1 VQDFVGQLKERNVV
15 RVGAAYLVA
24 SWLILQLVDVVFP
37 FFELPDTMGKPI
49 LFVLAAGFPIALI
62 LAWVFELTPDGLMK
76 EKDLN
81 RAELV
86 NSASAA
92 KLDKAI
98 IIILVLAIILL
109 LVDKFVISAMADAD
123 VDRIVDDGQPSVAV
137 LPFRN
142 MSGLAENEYFSD
154 GMTETLLHL
163 LAQVPGLKVAART
176 SAFAFKGK
184 DIDIREIADSLGVNH
199 VLEGSVQRSGNTVR
213 ITAQLIEANN
223 GYHVW
228 SENYTRDVDDIF
240 VVQDEIAQ
248 SVAEAL
254 QLKLLDAAP
263 SSANA
268 VATSFGTYN
277 TRAYEIYLRALAQKN
292 VGSYSSLPQA
302 EGMFKEVLAMD
313 PGFLAAKTELAIT
326 YQMQAETGII
336 SVTEADDRI
345 RPLVE
350 QVLELAPDD
359 ARARSIQATQNWTR
373 ANRVNGPGS
382 EQAVAAEAVLRE
394 IAEDN
399 QNDPSLFLT
408 LANIAQQSGNNEE
421 ALEWINRGLV
431 TDPLSPRLYWRRGI
445 LFLNALDDA
454 KQAEM
459 SFARGR
465 ELAPEWTAVYFGSG
479 NVAFTEGRFAD
490 GIEWW
495 YRAMALD
502 PRDHELPASISGFF
516 YAFGLNEEGNR
527 MLQRAQAI
535 APQEPFTRAGT
546 ALSLMYSKQYER
558 LLPVAR
564 GILEDNLDNMRG
576 GGFNIALG
584 GYVNAMM
591 QLGKTQEIEPFFE
604 SVMPGIGKPGF
615 AITGGTEFAM
625 RFVLA
630 GVLAQQGD
638 YDRANAILDELIVFA
653 DDVFPGWRGNDYLQM
668 IVALIQGDEAAAIKH
683 AITDL
688 DQPLGNNIGWQMNYQ
703 NDIWLKPVLR
713 DKKVQE
719 RLGQLKVESDRAGEE
734 VGALLA
740 EIESEIS

>member
-1 VQDFVGQLKERNVV
+1 MQDFVGQLKERNVV

-86 NSASAA
+86 NSAGAA

-254 QLKLLDAAP
+254 QLKLLDTAP

-359 ARARSIQATQNWTR
+359 ARARSI
-373 ANRVNGPGS
+373 
-382 EQAVAAEAVLRE
+382 
-394 IAEDN
+394 
-399 QNDPSLFLT
+399 
-408 LANIAQQSGNNEE
+408 
-421 ALEWINRGLV
+421 
-431 TDPLSPRLYWRRGI
+431 
-445 LFLNALDDA
+445 
-454 KQAEM
+454 
-459 SFARGR
+459 
-465 ELAPEWTAVYFGSG
+465 
-479 NVAFTEGRFAD
+479 
-490 GIEWW
+490 
-495 YRAMALD
+495 
-502 PRDHELPASISGFF
+502 
-516 YAFGLNEEGNR
+516 
-527 MLQRAQAI
+527 
-535 APQEPFTRAGT
+535 
-546 ALSLMYSKQYER
+546 
-558 LLPVAR
+558 
-564 GILEDNLDNMRG
+564 
-576 GGFNIALG
+576 
-584 GYVNAMM
+584 
-591 QLGKTQEIEPFFE
+591 
-604 SVMPGIGKPGF
+604 
-615 AITGGTEFAM
+615 
-625 RFVLA
+625 
-630 GVLAQQGD
+630 
-638 YDRANAILDELIVFA
+638 
-653 DDVFPGWRGNDYLQM
+653 
-668 IVALIQGDEAAAIKH
+668 
-683 AITDL
+683 
-688 DQPLGNNIGWQMNYQ
+688 
-703 NDIWLKPVLR
+703 
-713 DKKVQE
+713 
-719 RLGQLKVESDRAGEE
+719 
-734 VGALLA
+734 
-740 EIESEIS
+740 